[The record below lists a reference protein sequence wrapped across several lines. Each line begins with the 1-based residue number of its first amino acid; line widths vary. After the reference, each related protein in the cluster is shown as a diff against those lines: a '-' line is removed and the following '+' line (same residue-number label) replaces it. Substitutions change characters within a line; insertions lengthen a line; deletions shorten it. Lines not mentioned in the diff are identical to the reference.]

1 MGSCGACVAH
11 LGPEPLV
18 WTPPGVDRIR
28 VLGRYEGS
36 AGVLVRGL
44 KFANRRTPVRALG
57 SALAGIGFWD
67 DDPPDLVTWVPS
79 TVERRNRRG
88 FEHAA
93 LLARATGRELGVP
106 VRRLLLRAPGPPQ
119 STRGLRQRLRGPAMR
134 SRRFAHGASI
144 VIVDDVVTT
153 GTSLSMAA
161 NALRAAGAS
170 RISAVA
176 VAATTGGTTQRPA
189 SRHRR

>member
-1 MGSCGACVAH
+1 
-11 LGPEPLV
+11 
-18 WTPPGVDRIR
+18 VDRIR
-28 VLGRYEGS
+28 VLGRYDGS

-119 STRGLRQRLRGPAMR
+119 ATRGLRQRLRGPAMR

>member
-11 LGPEPLV
+11 LGTEPLV

-119 STRGLRQRLRGPAMR
+119 ATRGLRQRLRGPAMR

>member
-1 MGSCGACVAH
+1 
-11 LGPEPLV
+11 
-18 WTPPGVDRIR
+18 
-28 VLGRYEGS
+28 
-36 AGVLVRGL
+36 
-44 KFANRRTPVRALG
+44 
-57 SALAGIGFWD
+57 
-67 DDPPDLVTWVPS
+67 
-79 TVERRNRRG
+79 
-88 FEHAA
+88 
-93 LLARATGRELGVP
+93 
-106 VRRLLLRAPGPPQ
+106 
-119 STRGLRQRLRGPAMR
+119 MR